1 MNNEYI
7 GNPCNISSGMFG
19 IRYSYSDNYYATHGE
34 DRGCSA
40 RDDSIAFN
48 ASQGR
53 HSTQRIFGCLGLFLS
68 IATYTIMLTISM
80 MKTLEHD
87 NIMILTGITSSSAMY

>member
-19 IRYSYSDNYYATHGE
+19 IRYSNSDNYYATHGE
-34 DRGCSA
+34 DRGCTGS
-40 RDDSIAFN
+40 RSGTLAFN

-53 HSTQRIFGCLGLFLS
+53 RSVHGIFSYLGLFLS
-68 IATYTIMLTISM
+68 TVTSTITPTIQ
-80 MKTLEHD
+80 
-87 NIMILTGITSSSAMY
+87 

>member
-34 DRGCSA
+34 DRGYTGRRSGTL
-40 RDDSIAFN
+40 AFN
-48 ASQGR
+48 AIQGR
-53 HSTQRIFGCLGLFLS
+53 CSIHRILA
-68 IATYTIMLTISM
+68 I
-80 MKTLEHD
+80 
-87 NIMILTGITSSSAMY
+87 

>member
-40 RDDSIAFN
+40 TDDSIAFN

-53 HSTQRIFGCLGLFLS
+53 RSVHRIFSYLDLFLS
-68 IATYTIMLTISM
+68 TVTSTITPTIQ
-80 MKTLEHD
+80 
-87 NIMILTGITSSSAMY
+87 

>member
-1 MNNEYI
+1 MFKQFISIATNHMNNEHI
-7 GNPCNISSGMFG
+7 GNPYNISSGMFG

-48 ASQGR
+48 ASQLR
-53 HSTQRIFGCLGLFLS
+53 CSVH
-68 IATYTIMLTISM
+68 
-80 MKTLEHD
+80 
-87 NIMILTGITSSSAMY
+87 SSSQPLFFTKWL